1 MTKPNGGWAFKID
14 ETLCSG
20 HGRCYSLAPQW
31 FSADESGYGT
41 PTGQVDQDT
50 PSADMQFI
58 VDSCP
63 EQAISIVAVGA
74 ETVEAGQEQK

>member
-1 MTKPNGGWAFKID
+1 MATPNGGRAFKID

-41 PTGQVDQDT
+41 PAGRVDQDT
-50 PSADMQFI
+50 PSADLQFI

-63 EQAISIVAVGA
+63 EQAISIVAAGA
-74 ETVEAGQEQK
+74 ETVESGQEQK